1 MVTTGGEVT
10 MEKINV
16 DYDSKLI
23 NLDDSVCQ
31 YLYDLV
37 KDKNARN
44 SPARITAI
52 AELFKVTRE
61 KFERRS

>member
-1 MVTTGGEVT
+1 MK
-10 MEKINV
+10 MEKINSNPN
-16 DYDSKLI
+16 SKLI
-23 NLDDSVCQ
+23 NLDDAVCQ
-31 YLYDLV
+31 YLYDLL
-37 KDKNARN
+37 KDKNAKN